1 MTHKEIKN
9 SNKVN
14 GKSMSMKN
22 WDIDRIA
29 RHAIGWAVLAAG
41 AGYLFFG
48 SYHCGMAR
56 FLTCCVCV
64 GIHTLATC
72 DDNDNSKRTREGK

>member
-1 MTHKEIKN
+1 
-9 SNKVN
+9 
-14 GKSMSMKN
+14 MKTRRE

-29 RHAIGWAVLAAG
+29 RHAIGWVMLAAG

-56 FLTCCVCV
+56 FLACAVCV
-64 GIHTLATC
+64 GV
-72 DDNDNSKRTREGK
+72 

>member
-1 MTHKEIKN
+1 MRTRRE
-9 SNKVN
+9 
-14 GKSMSMKN
+14 

-29 RHAIGWAVLAAG
+29 RHAIGWVILAAG

-56 FLTCCVCV
+56 FLACAVCV
-64 GIHTLATC
+64 GIWTAATI
-72 DDNDNSKRTREGK
+72 DDNDSKRTREGK